1 MAAAPLFRD
10 TNMASMTSCE
20 NTVYE
25 NAQKF
30 CNAEV
35 MSVLMFYNSLVV
47 LHQCRPWNRNT
58 KAVAHFLVSY
68 RSSEI
73 TKLNGVGR

>member
-30 CNAEV
+30 CNTEV
-35 MSVLMFYNSLVV
+35 
-47 LHQCRPWNRNT
+47 
-58 KAVAHFLVSY
+58 
-68 RSSEI
+68 I
-73 TKLNGVGR
+73 I